1 MTNIVAWSLLIRHET
16 FHSVHFL
23 CSNYIFN
30 TSIRTKCTYSCIYVC
45 MCVYIYIYI
54 YIYIYVYIYIYMY
67 IYMYIY
73 VHNYSSNLS
82 HMFRRIPH
90 HPQEELFVPCSKL
103 SAYCIVVTLVTKRT
117 IYHLWVLHR
126 YVLLLEQYL
135 PPCYVLKVI

>member
-1 MTNIVAWSLLIRHET
+1 MTNVVAWSLLIRREA

-30 TSIRTKCTYSCIYVC
+30 TSIRTKCTYSCIFICVC
-45 MCVYIYIYI
+45 VCVC
-54 YIYIYVYIYIYMY
+54 
-67 IYMYIY
+67 

-90 HPQEELFVPCSKL
+90 HPQEELFVPYSKL
-103 SAYCIVVTLVTKRT
+103 SAYCIVLTLVTKRT
-117 IYHLWVLHR
+117 IYHLWVLQR